1 MKAALASAAMLP
13 RRPTASLASRTHT
26 DSRSRCERCARDAYM
41 REDGGVCHARAGSA
55 CYSSWSDLVLC
66 PCWHGTSSPDRC
78 PSGHGGSLALC
89 LWHGSSSGFCH
100 ARADGTGCVSE
111 SLLRHPPSP
120 SASGMA
126 HDGPPARFRAAGH
139 CVRYAAREREPPRA
153 TDTRLRLGVRERRRF
168 DESTQPMRRWRLPI
182 GLALPCPARG
192 RVPPGAPHGCVAITA
207 SRMRALGIAP
217 RSETQLQTE
226 SYNGIWHARVPP
238 SKQPRYNGVHAEG
251 VSPSCVFP

>member
-1 MKAALASAAMLP
+1 MWARRVPRPLPLAWLVQRRSPRTCGWHRLRIGVSASA
-13 RRPTASLASRTHT
+13 S
-26 DSRSRCERCARDAYM
+26 
-41 REDGGVCHARAGSA
+41 
-55 CYSSWSDLVLC
+55 
-66 PCWHGTSSPDRC
+66 
-78 PSGHGGSLALC
+78 SLALC
-89 LWHGSSSGFCH
+89 LWHGSSSGFRH
-100 ARADGTGCVSE
+100 ARAGGTGCVSE

-126 HDGPPARFRAAGH
+126 RPAAFTTHVRVAPAAYRSLCFGILPRPSAAGMAHDGPPSRFRAAGH
-139 CVRYAAREREPPRA
+139 GVRYAAREREPPRA
-153 TDTRLRLGVRERRRF
+153 ADTRLRLGVRERRRF